1 MDSDRAS
8 GFDCGG
14 GGEGIF
20 ASLDCACFDNG
31 RPDAELDVSVA
42 GSSEASKLSGGVS
55 TCWVVELKYR
65 ARFGRRKVGGSAE
78 DGIRVS
84 KTDFLIVLL
93 SIVRLDISGLWAIAA
108 EVRLSGS
115 LVI

>member
-1 MDSDRAS
+1 MLNW
-8 GFDCGG
+8 
-14 GGEGIF
+14 I
-20 ASLDCACFDNG
+20 
-31 RPDAELDVSVA
+31 
-42 GSSEASKLSGGVS
+42 
-55 TCWVVELKYR
+55 
-65 ARFGRRKVGGSAE
+65 GRRKVGGSAE